1 MNAEIWTIIAVGM
14 ALTGLQWRMH
24 VSLSAGLNG
33 RMDRIEARIESRFAS
48 FDTRLAGFETR
59 LDSVNARLDALKD
72 DVGGMK
78 ERLSRIEGWIAGRF
92 REENIPAG

>member
-1 MNAEIWTIIAVGM
+1 MNAEIWTIIAVGV
-14 ALTGLQWRMH
+14 ALAGLQWRMH
-24 VSLSAGLNG
+24 VSLSSSLNG
-33 RMDRIEARIESRFAS
+33 RMDRIEAGIESRFAS

-72 DVGGMK
+72 DVDGMK

-92 REENIPAG
+92 REETIPAG